1 MPSPT
6 GKHERVEKSAP
17 APQRG
22 PPRMIQE
29 LDQAFELQSPLPEIG
44 QPVIGP
50 CIRDTSIHVV
60 SHGSIECTSRE
71 AFLINGIKKPT
82 RAYILDPP
90 SQRINDTKSKSF
102 PSCVYSAYCLHRAR
116 EGGVFQETSPYTVE
130 RVTIKCFSKA
140 VLYSLQARGK
150 LFDDPYK
157 DILRMQSLGDNV
169 HVLGCI
175 EASEDDS
182 FVYVITP
189 YCEHSLADLIPWQEP
204 GAESEENARTIFSQI
219 LESIRY
225 LYTHGVCHGNISVHN
240 VMVYQGR
247 VVLADLGASFRIPA
261 TKLTKPPT
269 KRFGNATF
277 QAPEIFQNLPFD
289 PHACDVWSSV
299 VVMFHL
305 LTGRSLYHIPY
316 PDDTFFRYFC
326 LAQGFSRR
334 DGNRLAAQVMAE
346 LEGTIEEAPLRAFA
360 VACEALSRD
369 LLDMLA
375 GVLQVD
381 LKLRW
386 TLDEIEMCTWMTS
399 TPV

>member
-1 MPSPT
+1 
-6 GKHERVEKSAP
+6 
-17 APQRG
+17 
-22 PPRMIQE
+22 
-29 LDQAFELQSPLPEIG
+29 
-44 QPVIGP
+44 
-50 CIRDTSIHVV
+50 
-60 SHGSIECTSRE
+60 
-71 AFLINGIKKPT
+71 
-82 RAYILDPP
+82 
-90 SQRINDTKSKSF
+90 
-102 PSCVYSAYCLHRAR
+102 
-116 EGGVFQETSPYTVE
+116 
-130 RVTIKCFSKA
+130 
-140 VLYSLQARGK
+140 
-150 LFDDPYK
+150 
-157 DILRMQSLGDNV
+157 MQSLGDNL
-169 HVLGCI
+169 HVLHCA
-175 EASEDDS
+175 EAVEDDS

-219 LESIRY
+219 LEILRY
-225 LYTHGVCHGNISVHN
+225 LRSHGVCHRNISFHSF
-240 VMVYQGR
+240 MVYQGR
-247 VVLADLGASFRIPA
+247 VVLADLGASFRVPA

-269 KRFGNATF
+269 KRFGNAIF

-299 VVMFHL
+299 VVLFHL

-334 DGNRLAAQVMAE
+334 DGNRLAAQVMEE
-346 LEGTIEEAPLRAFA
+346 LEGTMEEAPLRVFA
-360 VACEALSRD
+360 IACEALSRD
-369 LLDMLA
+369 LLDLLA